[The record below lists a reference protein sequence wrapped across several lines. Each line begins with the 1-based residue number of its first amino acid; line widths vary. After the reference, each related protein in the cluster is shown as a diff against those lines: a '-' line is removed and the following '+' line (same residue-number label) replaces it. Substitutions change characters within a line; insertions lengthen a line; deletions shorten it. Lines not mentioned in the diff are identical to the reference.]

1 MDYLAITPS
10 GLLYRAF
17 NSEEY
22 DTNYSLSVEGSFGSG
37 SVSTGQGYSDEAALV
52 SVPIPAIIE
61 VDKLVLKSVQE
72 TPPGTSVEYQVSTD
86 GGVTW
91 ITAEPNVPVGVPQG
105 NSITYKIVLKSTDSA
120 LTPSVDKVE
129 ILQIGTNTVRGETL
143 GPGKI
148 KIRLIK

>member
-37 SVSTGQGYSDEAALV
+37 SVSPGQGYSDEAVLV
-52 SVPIPAIIE
+52 SAPIPANIE
-61 VDKLVLKSVQE
+61 VDKVVVKSVQE
-72 TPPGTSVEYQVSTD
+72 TPPGTSVEYLVSTD
-86 GGVTW
+86 GGSTW
-91 ITAEPNVPVGVPQG
+91 IIAEPNVPVGVPPG
-105 NSITYKIVLKSTDSA
+105 NSITYKIILKSADSA
-120 LTPSVDKVE
+120 LTPSVDKVQ
-129 ILQIGTNTVRGETL
+129 ILQIGINTVKAETL
-143 GPGKI
+143 GPGKM